1 MTPPAAP
8 AGPVPA
14 TLNGEALG
22 QLPGSILDLVQ
33 ARTGRALG
41 ADGAPVDGGRL
52 GVAVALNQ
60 EVLPRRRWA
69 DTPVR
74 AGDAIELL
82 TAVQGG

>member
-1 MTPPAAP
+1 MTTPAAQ
-8 AGPVPA
+8 AGAAPA

-22 QLPGSILDLVQ
+22 ELPGSILELVQ
-33 ARTGRALG
+33 ARTGRELG
-41 ADGAPVDGGRL
+41 ADGTPVGGGRL

-69 DTPVR
+69 ETPVR

>member
-1 MTPPAAP
+1 MTAPAARTGT
-8 AGPVPA
+8 APA
-14 TLNGEALG
+14 TLNGEPLG
-22 QLPGSILDLVQ
+22 ELPGSILELVQ
-33 ARTGRALG
+33 ARTGRELR
-41 ADGAPVDGGRL
+41 ADGAPADGGRL

-69 DTPVR
+69 ETTVR